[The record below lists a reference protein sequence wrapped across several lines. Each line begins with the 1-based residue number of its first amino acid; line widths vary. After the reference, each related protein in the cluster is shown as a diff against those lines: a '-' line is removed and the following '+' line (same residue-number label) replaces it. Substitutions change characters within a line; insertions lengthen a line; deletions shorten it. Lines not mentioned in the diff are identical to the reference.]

1 MASSSAPA
9 DAPVQAATADEVLI
23 TGSYPSFSFAPLADP
38 SCFAELPKFD
48 LDLYIQNYTG
58 RTRFDR
64 LLLIGK
70 SCVPLRVE
78 ALKAA
83 VSEAKSGTDVS
94 HYKHAWDA
102 IRKLAPN
109 EPEAARDEAWIDAT
123 EKSNKA
129 ETQRLESE
137 LKGYKNNLIKESIRV
152 LLQITHRAMGNEDLG
167 RHFETIGKLNEASE
181 AYSRMRQDVSTT
193 KHIID
198 CGMHLANVSLY
209 RRDWNMVLTNIGKI
223 TGVQSPDEEQTLQ
236 TFVRVMS
243 GIAHL
248 NLGSY
253 LESARNLLLI
263 DFAVPP
269 TQYSHV
275 ASPNDIAVYGG
286 LAALATMD
294 RAELQR
300 RVLENQSFR
309 TFLEHEPHIR
319 KAVSLFVSG
328 RYSSCLSILESY
340 RCDYLLDVYMQKHVK
355 DLYTRIRTKCIVQY
369 FLPFSR
375 ITLESLEA
383 AFGLP
388 GQSLQDE
395 LMEMIR
401 NDFLNARI
409 DARNQLLV
417 AVQLDPRAEMQQ
429 KSLET
434 ANKYER
440 EATEHLRRVGLI
452 SAGLEVVSSKKESGP
467 ADQWFED
474 PRQLA
479 LMETMEA
486 SGIELQDA

>member
-1 MASSSAPA
+1 MASSGASTDASA
-9 DAPVQAATADEVLI
+9 QAASVEELLVT
-23 TGSYPSFSFAPLADP
+23 
-38 SCFAELPKFD
+38 ELPKFD

-58 RTRFDR
+58 RTRLDR

-70 SCVPLRVE
+70 SCVPLRLD

-83 VSEAKSGTDVS
+83 ITEAKSGRDVS
-94 HYKHAWDA
+94 QYKQAWDC
-102 IRKLAPN
+102 IRKLAPE
-109 EPEAARDEAWIDAT
+109 EPEATRDEAWIDAT

-137 LKGYKNNLIKESIRV
+137 LKGYKNNLIKESIR
-152 LLQITHRAMGNEDLG
+152 MGNEDLG
-167 RHFETIGKLNEASE
+167 RHFEAIGKLNDASD
-181 AYSRMRQDVSTT
+181 AYSRIRQDVSST

-198 CGMHLANVSLY
+198 C
-209 RRDWNMVLTNIGKI
+209 
-223 TGVQSPDEEQTLQ
+223 DEEQSLQ

-248 NLGSY
+248 SLGNY

-269 TQYSHV
+269 AQYSHV

-286 LAALATMD
+286 LTALATMD

-300 RVLENQSFR
+300 RVLDNQSFR

-319 KAVSLFVSG
+319 KAVSLF
-328 RYSSCLSILESY
+328 
-340 RCDYLLDVYMQKHVK
+340 KHVRE
-355 DLYTRIRTKCIVQY
+355 LYTRIRTKCIVQY
-369 FLPFSR
+369 FVPFSR

-395 LMEMIR
+395 LMDMIR

-417 AVQLDPRAEMQQ
+417 AVQQDPRADMQ
-429 KSLET
+429 KRTLDT
-434 ANKYER
+434 AKKYES
-440 EATEHLRRVGLI
+440 EATEHLRRVSII
-452 SAGLEVVSSKKESGP
+452 SAGLEVVPGRTDTTGP
-467 ADQWFED
+467 PGQWYEE
-474 PRQLA
+474 PRQPA
-479 LMETMEA
+479 MMESREN
-486 SGIELQDA
+486 GGGDIEVA

>member
-1 MASSSAPA
+1 MASSSASA
-9 DAPVQAATADEVLI
+9 DAPAQPAQTDELLI
-23 TGSYPSFSFAPLADP
+23 TGTVSRCLSLSSTPLANAP
-38 SCFAELPKFD
+38 CFAELPKFD

-78 ALKAA
+78 ALKGA
-83 VSEAKSGTDVS
+83 VAEAKSSTDVS
-94 HYKHAWDA
+94 LYKQAWDC

-109 EPEAARDEAWIDAT
+109 EPEATRDDAWIDAT

-137 LKGYKNNLIKESIRV
+137 LKGYRNNLIKESIR
-152 LLQITHRAMGNEDLG
+152 MGNEDLG
-167 RHFETIGKLNEASE
+167 RHFEAIGKLNEASE

-198 CGMHLANVSLY
+198 CGKHLANVMLY

-223 TGVQSPDEEQTLQ
+223 TGVQSPDEEQALQ

-243 GIAHL
+243 GLAHL

-253 LESARNLLLI
+253 LEAARNLLLI

-269 TQYSHV
+269 AQYSHV
-275 ASPNDIAVYGG
+275 ASPNDIAIYGG

-328 RYSSCLSILESY
+328 RYSNCLSILESY
-340 RCDYLLDVYMQKHVK
+340 RSDYLLDVYLQKHVK
-355 DLYTRIRTKCIVQY
+355 SLYTRIRTKCIVQY

-375 ITLESLEA
+375 ITLESLDA

-388 GQSLQDE
+388 GESLQNE
-395 LMEMIR
+395 LIEMIR
-401 NDFLNARI
+401 NDHLDARI
-409 DARNQLLV
+409 DARNHLLV
-417 AVQLDPRAEMQQ
+417 AVQKDPRAEMQE

-440 EATEHLRRVGLI
+440 DATEHLRRVGII
-452 SAGLEVVSSKKESGP
+452 SAGLEVIPSKKESGP
-467 ADQWFED
+467 ADQWFDD
-474 PRQLA
+474 PRQQGM
-479 LMETMEA
+479 MENLEA
-486 SGIELQDA
+486 SGIEMQDE